1 MQALQW
7 PILRVRPAPA
17 APKVTT
23 AVQKVT
29 KDGNPFPVDALK
41 AIGRCFLARQ
51 VSGQDI
57 RSLRFS
63 LRRIILRSFLA
74 NTAAADRRW
83 PWPWASTAYWGFA
96 QVVLVG
102 QPDVAQIT
110 TGFAQQLLTCIQAY
124 PTLLSRLA
132 PPEMALLARVLA
144 NVLGRDFVLAE
155 VKSIQNS
162 DKWLSKVKSPEDEK
176 KWKRTSDVQ
185 LSLLGRAVE
194 LATKEPWD

>member
-1 MQALQW
+1 M
-7 PILRVRPAPA
+7 
-17 APKVTT
+17 
-23 AVQKVT
+23 QKVT
-29 KDGNPFPVDALK
+29 KDGNPFPVERAEGDRTLLFSKAAFWPRHPLFEVLAKTDHPQIVFGEHGSGRSTLAL
-41 AIGRCFLARQ
+41 AL
-51 VSGQDI
+51 GQH
-57 RSLRFS
+57 SVLGLRFRLYLS
-63 LRRIILRSFLA
+63 
-74 NTAAADRRW
+74 
-83 PWPWASTAYWGFA
+83 
-96 QVVLVG
+96 G

-185 LSLLGRAVE
+185 LSLLGGG
-194 LATKEPWD
+194 